1 MHGLSYLYAALQ
13 VPELHEPDRS
23 GVGCGMAGFHQLP
36 FGSHKRKVPMDS
48 IIIQGGRPLN
58 GSVEASGA
66 KNAALPLLAAAILT
80 DQPVEYH
87 RMPHL
92 RDITTMIAL
101 LANQGADVSMDDQ
114 GRVRVD
120 TSSSNNPEAPY
131 ELVKTMRAS
140 ALVLGPLLAR
150 FGRARVS
157 LPGGCAIGAR
167 PMDMHLKGLE
177 TMGAVIRVE
186 HGYVDATVPAGRLH
200 GARIAFDKVTVTGT
214 ENLMMAAALADGET
228 ILENAA
234 REPEVVNLA
243 DSLRKMGADIK
254 GDGSSKITIL
264 GVSSLAGAELSVIA
278 DRIEAA
284 TYLAAG
290 LISGGDVTVR
300 KIEADLLDAFLARL
314 RDAGAG
320 VEVGETDGES
330 WIRCKS
336 NGRLNSVNI
345 ETSPHPGFPT
355 DLQAQFMAL
364 MCIASG
370 SSVIRETIFEN
381 RFMHVQEL
389 RRLGA
394 RIVLNGNTAVVEGVA
409 ELSGAPVMATDL
421 RASASLVLAGLAAQ
435 GETVISRVYHI
446 DRGYE
451 RIEEKLGA
459 LGASIRRNTPHT
471 DMFRRPDI
479 ATD

>member
-1 MHGLSYLYAALQ
+1 
-13 VPELHEPDRS
+13 
-23 GVGCGMAGFHQLP
+23 
-36 FGSHKRKVPMDS
+36 MDS

-58 GSVEASGA
+58 GTVEASGA

-80 DQPVEYH
+80 DKPVVYH

-92 RDITTMIAL
+92 RDITTMITL
-101 LANQGADVSMDDQ
+101 LVNQGADVSMDDH
-114 GRVRVD
+114 GCVHVD
-120 TSSSNNPEAPY
+120 TSTSTNPEAPY

-177 TMGAVIRVE
+177 AMGAVIEVE
-186 HGYVDATVPAGRLH
+186 HGYVDATVPGGRLH

-243 DSLRKMGADIK
+243 DSLRSMGAKIK
-254 GDGSSKITIL
+254 GDGSGTIHIH
-264 GVSSLAGAELSVIA
+264 GVTSLQGADLTVIA

-300 KIEADLLDAFLARL
+300 KVEAELLDTFLARL
-314 RDAGAG
+314 RDAGAT
-320 VEVGETDGES
+320 VEVGKASGDSDS
-330 WIRCKS
+330 WIRCKA
-336 NGRLNSVNI
+336 NGRLKSVNV

-364 MCIASG
+364 MCVASG

-389 RRLGA
+389 RRMGA
-394 RIVLNGNTAVVEGVA
+394 RIVLNGNTAVVEGIEA
-409 ELSGAPVMATDL
+409 LSGAPVMATDL
-421 RASASLVLAGLAAQ
+421 RASASLVLAGLAAH
-435 GETVISRVYHI
+435 GETIISRVYHI

-451 RIEEKLGA
+451 RIEEKLGQ
-459 LGASIRRNTPHT
+459 LGACIQRNTPHT
-471 DMFRRPDI
+471 DMFRRPESAPI
-479 ATD
+479 

>member
-1 MHGLSYLYAALQ
+1 
-13 VPELHEPDRS
+13 
-23 GVGCGMAGFHQLP
+23 
-36 FGSHKRKVPMDS
+36 MDS
-48 IIIQGGRPLN
+48 IIIQGGRPLH
-58 GSVEASGA
+58 GTVEASGA

-80 DQPVEYH
+80 DKPVTYL
-87 RMPHL
+87 RVPHL
-92 RDITTMIAL
+92 RDITTMITL

-114 GRVRVD
+114 GRMRVD
-120 TSSSNNPEAPY
+120 TSSSNHPEAPY

-177 TMGAVIRVE
+177 AMGAVISVE
-186 HGYVDATVPAGRLH
+186 HGYVDATVPDGRLH

-214 ENLMMAAALADGET
+214 ENLMMAATLADGET

-234 REPEVVNLA
+234 REPEVVNLIH
-243 DSLRKMGADIK
+243 SLRSMGADIS
-254 GDGSSKITIL
+254 GDGSGTIRIR
-264 GVSSLAGAELSVIA
+264 GVEALHGADLTVIA

-314 RDAGAG
+314 RDAGAT
-320 VEVGETDGES
+320 VEVGNADGENSS

-336 NGRLNSVNI
+336 SGRLHSVNI

-364 MCIASG
+364 MCVASG

-389 RRLGA
+389 RRMGA
-394 RIVLNGNTAVVEGVA
+394 GIVLNGNTAVVEGIEA
-409 ELSGAPVMATDL
+409 LSGAPVMATDL
-421 RASASLVLAGLAAQ
+421 RASASLVLAGLAAH

-451 RIEEKLGA
+451 RIEEKLGQ
-459 LGASIRRNTPHT
+459 LGAIIRRSTPHT
-471 DMFRRPDI
+471 DMFRRPEI
-479 ATD
+479 ATP

>member
-1 MHGLSYLYAALQ
+1 
-13 VPELHEPDRS
+13 
-23 GVGCGMAGFHQLP
+23 
-36 FGSHKRKVPMDS
+36 MDS
-48 IIIQGGRPLN
+48 IIIQGGRPLI

-80 DQPVEYH
+80 DQPVEYQ

-92 RDITTMIAL
+92 RDITTMITL

-120 TSSSNNPEAPY
+120 TSTSNNPEAPY

-177 TMGAVIRVE
+177 AMGAVIKVE

-200 GARIAFDKVTVTGT
+200 GARISFDIVTVTGT

-243 DSLRKMGADIK
+243 DSLRKMGADIE
-254 GDGSSKITIL
+254 GDGSSNITIR
-264 GVSSLAGAELSVIA
+264 GVASLQGAEIAVIA

-300 KIEADLLDAFLARL
+300 KVEAYLLDAFLARL
-314 RDAGAG
+314 RDVGAH
-320 VEVGETDGES
+320 VEVGHAEGGDS

-336 NGRLNSVNI
+336 NGRLQSVNI

-364 MCIASG
+364 MCVSSG

-394 RIVLNGNTAVVEGVA
+394 RIVLNGNTAVVEGVP

-471 DMFRRPDI
+471 DMFRRTDI